1 MEKNSTSGSTTNLGL
16 VATWLRDCAN
26 NHKHCHHQPQLASI
40 LPYRVLDLGTGDS
53 PQKIKL
59 SVGNT
64 GSDHMPLSA
73 TAGEKAEANAITS
86 VASQCNH
93 LTLKNMEQRK
103 QFVDRSTLPKTFTD
117 AIVVCRHLGIR
128 YLWIDSLCIV
138 QDCKTDW

>member
-1 MEKNSTSGSTTNLGL
+1 MEKNSTSGSTTNLDL

-59 SVGNT
+59 SVGEHRI
-64 GSDHMPLSA
+64 GSYAALSYCW
-73 TAGEKAEANAITS
+73 GKS
-86 VASQCNH
+86 GSQCNH